1 MRGAISKSAG
11 NSSLAEESRRY
22 GCLNGHE
29 GESRIQPRRTCS
41 YCLLYFGGQGVHRE
55 VGSEGHEERYRAVV
69 DGETRDEP
77 VGQRWGKVESA
88 VLGTKALSLTHRT
101 KVFAGGT
108 VRKRVTSRTC
118 P

>member
-1 MRGAISKSAG
+1 M
-11 NSSLAEESRRY
+11 
-22 GCLNGHE
+22 
-29 GESRIQPRRTCS
+29 
-41 YCLLYFGGQGVHRE
+41 LYFGGQGVHRE

-77 VGQRWGKVESA
+77 VGQSWGKVESA

-108 VRKRVTSRTC
+108 VRKNSA
-118 P
+118 